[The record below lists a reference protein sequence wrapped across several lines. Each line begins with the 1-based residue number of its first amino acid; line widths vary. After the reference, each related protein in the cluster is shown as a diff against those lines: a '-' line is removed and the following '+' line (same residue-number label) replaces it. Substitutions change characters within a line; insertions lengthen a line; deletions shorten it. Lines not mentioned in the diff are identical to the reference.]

1 MGIPLIS
8 LPRLRRAEN
17 PSWKGMNSI
26 SVLFI
31 FRTSCW
37 NVQKYGGEKKDV
49 SLDKRGLES

>member
-1 MGIPLIS
+1 MGIPLIL